1 MLTKIDP
8 RVRVTI
14 YAGVVCVGAVLVAW
28 GVTTQDVVDAIV
40 PVLGGLLVAT
50 GGGVAA
56 RNVGDTPQA
65 KATQNAIDGVVASIP
80 VILSTIDSIQRQISN
95 VAPAALPETQT
106 IEYVPEVAPWLE
118 PEAKHRLIE

>member
-8 RVRVTI
+8 RLRITI
-14 YAGVVCVGAVLVAW
+14 YAGVVFAGIGLVAW

-40 PVLGGLLVAT
+40 PVVGGLLGVA
-50 GGGVAA
+50 GGSVAA

-80 VILSTIDSIQRQISN
+80 TILSTIDAIQRQIGN
-95 VAPAALPETQT
+95 VAPAALPETPAV
-106 IEYVPEVAPWLE
+106 EYVPEVAPWLD

>member
-80 VILSTIDSIQRQISN
+80 TILSTIDSIQRQIGN
-95 VAPAALPETQT
+95 VAPAALPETPAV
-106 IEYVPEVAPWLE
+106 EYVPEVAPWLE
-118 PEAKHRLIE
+118 PEAKHRLVE